1 VRVRIYRNLTKGCWS
16 IQHKVQG
23 KGWRLWKHADKV
35 QLSCAIPKV
44 SESGRQRV
52 IREKKKYVHAYLEGW
67 LITSAELT
75 HKGER
80 PVRYNP
86 FHGPEFLIDGRVVR
100 ALSVAHFSENG
111 KVMGVA

>member
-1 VRVRIYRNLTKGCWS
+1 MRVRVYRNLTKGCWS
-16 IQHKVQG
+16 IQHKVPG
-23 KGWRLWKHADKV
+23 KGWRLWQHADKV
-35 QLSCAIPKV
+35 QVSCAIPKV

-52 IREKKKYVHAYLEGW
+52 IREKKKSVHAYLEGW

-86 FHGPEFLIDGRVVR
+86 YHGPEFLIDGRVVR
-100 ALSVAHFSENG
+100 ALQVAHFGENG